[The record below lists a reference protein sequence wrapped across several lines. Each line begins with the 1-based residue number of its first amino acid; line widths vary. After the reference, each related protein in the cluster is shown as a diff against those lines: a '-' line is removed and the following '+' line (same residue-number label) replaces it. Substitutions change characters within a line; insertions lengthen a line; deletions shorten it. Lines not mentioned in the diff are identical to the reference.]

1 MGKSK
6 NKWLNRNIFAMG
18 LTSFFSDFGHEMA
31 TAILPAFL
39 VSLGGSAALLGVI
52 EGIADASISGMKLF
66 SGWYSD
72 YIGKRKPFAAIGYL
86 LTAIGVGS
94 FSLAFSWPHVL
105 LSRVV
110 AWLGRGT
117 REPPRD
123 ALLVD
128 STKPEF
134 RGRVFGFH
142 RGMDTLGA
150 IAGPA
155 IAFFLIKSMPLRSIF
170 LVALIPSVVAFLIIV
185 FFVKE
190 KRKGG
195 GERSR
200 FLVSV
205 RGLPRNFRFFL
216 IAVGVFGLGNFADS
230 MLILRATEL
239 LSPLNGAVVAGS
251 LAILLYTIHN
261 VFYAVF
267 SFPIGILADK
277 IGKRKMLVFGYLL
290 TGLSSIGFI
299 FPIGNIF
306 YLGLLFVVAGVAI
319 AITDAMERTIAA
331 DLLPENLRG
340 TGYGTLATVNGIGD
354 FASSS
359 VVGLLWTAVSP
370 AAGFGYGAALC
381 TLGAVILA
389 TIKRR
394 DNKYPEQLVN
404 PDIKLL

>member
-1 MGKSK
+1 METNK

-52 EGIADASISGMKLF
+52 EGIADASISGMKLL

-72 YIGKRKPFAAIGYL
+72 YIGKRKPFAVIGYL

-105 LSRVV
+105 LSRVI

-123 ALLVD
+123 AMLAD
-128 STKPEF
+128 STRPEYY
-134 RGRVFGFH
+134 GRVFGFH

-155 IAFFLIKSMPLRSIF
+155 IAFVLIRSLALRSIF
-170 LVALIPSVVAFLIIV
+170 LVALIPSALAFLTIALL
-185 FFVKE
+185 VKE
-190 KRKGG
+190 TRKGSH
-195 GERSR
+195 ERAH
-200 FLVSV
+200 FLVSMK
-205 RGLPRNFRFFL
+205 GLPRNFRFFL

-239 LSPLNGAVVAGS
+239 LSPASGAVIAGS

-261 VFYAVF
+261 VFYAAL
-267 SFPIGILADK
+267 SFPIGVLADK
-277 IGKRKMLVFGYLL
+277 IGKKKILVFGYLL
-290 TGLSSIGFI
+290 SGLSSIGFI
-299 FPIGNIF
+299 FSIGNLF
-306 YLGLLFVVAGVAI
+306 YLGLLFVVAGIAI
-319 AITDAMERTIAA
+319 AITDAMERTVAA

-370 AAGFGYGAALC
+370 TAGFGYGAALMVA
-381 TLGAVILA
+381 GAVLLF
-389 TIKRR
+389 TIRNR
-394 DNKYPEQLVN
+394 
-404 PDIKLL
+404 

>member
-1 MGKSK
+1 MNAEDKVGK

-39 VSLGGSAALLGVI
+39 VSVGGSAALLGVI
-52 EGIADASISGMKLF
+52 EGIADASISGMKLL

-72 YIGKRKPFAAIGYL
+72 YIGKRKPFAVIGYL

-105 LSRVV
+105 LSRVI

-134 RGRVFGFH
+134 HGRVFGFH

-155 IAFFLIKSMPLRSIF
+155 IAFFLVKSMELRSIF
-170 LVALIPSVVAFLIIV
+170 LIALIPSILAFLTV
-185 FFVKE
+185 ALFVKE
-190 KRKGG
+190 TRKKG
-195 GERSR
+195 GERIR
-200 FLVSV
+200 FLVSI
-205 RGLPRNFRFFL
+205 RSLPRNFRFFL

-230 MLILRATEL
+230 MLILRATEI
-239 LSPLNGAVVAGS
+239 LSPINGALAAGS

-261 VFYAVF
+261 VFYAAL
-267 SFPIGILADK
+267 SFPIGVLADK
-277 IGKRKMLVFGYLL
+277 FGKKKVLVFGYLL

-299 FPIGNIF
+299 FTIGNLL
-306 YLGLLFVVAGVAI
+306 YHGLLFVVAGIAI
-319 AITDAMERTIAA
+319 AITDAMERTVAA

-340 TGYGTLATVNGIGD
+340 TGYGTLATVNGVGD

-359 VVGLLWTAVSP
+359 VVGFLWTSISP
-370 AAGFGYGAALC
+370 TAGFGYGAVLC
-381 TLGAVILA
+381 MVGATLLSAIRGRGTMAR
-389 TIKRR
+389 TG
-394 DNKYPEQLVN
+394 
-404 PDIKLL
+404 

>member
-1 MGKSK
+1 MKTNK

-31 TAILPAFL
+31 TAILPSFL

-52 EGIADASISGMKLF
+52 EGIADASISGMKLL

-72 YIGKRKPFAAIGYL
+72 YIGKRKPFAVIGYL

-105 LSRVV
+105 LSRVI

-123 ALLVD
+123 AMLAD
-128 STKPEF
+128 STRPEYY
-134 RGRVFGFH
+134 GRVFGFH

-155 IAFFLIKSMPLRSIF
+155 IAFVLIRSLALRSIF
-170 LVALIPSVVAFLIIV
+170 LVALIPSALAFLTIALL
-185 FFVKE
+185 VKE
-190 KRKGG
+190 TRKGSH
-195 GERSR
+195 ERAH
-200 FLVSV
+200 FLVSMK
-205 RGLPRNFRFFL
+205 GLPRNFRFFL

-239 LSPLNGAVVAGS
+239 LSPASGAVIAGS

-261 VFYAVF
+261 VFYAAL
-267 SFPIGILADK
+267 SFPIGVLADK
-277 IGKRKMLVFGYLL
+277 IGKKKILVFGYLL
-290 TGLSSIGFI
+290 SGLSSIGFI
-299 FPIGNIF
+299 FSIGNLF
-306 YLGLLFVVAGVAI
+306 YLGLLFVVAGIAI
-319 AITDAMERTIAA
+319 AITDAMERTVAA

-370 AAGFGYGAALC
+370 TAGFGYGAALMVA
-381 TLGAVILA
+381 GAVLLF
-389 TIKRR
+389 TIRNR
-394 DNKYPEQLVN
+394 
-404 PDIKLL
+404 

>member
-1 MGKSK
+1 MKTSK

-39 VSLGGSAALLGVI
+39 VSVGGSAALLGVI
-52 EGIADASISGMKLF
+52 EGIADASVSGMKLL

-72 YIGKRKPFAAIGYL
+72 YIGRRKPFAVAGYL
-86 LTAIGVGS
+86 LTALGVGS

-105 LSRVV
+105 LSRVI

-128 STKPEF
+128 STKPEYY
-134 RGRVFGFH
+134 GKVFGFH

-155 IAFFLIKSMPLRSIF
+155 IAFFLVKSMALRSIF
-170 LVALIPSVVAFLIIV
+170 LIALVPSALAFLSIAL
-185 FFVKE
+185 FVRE
-190 KRKGG
+190 ARKRNHEGHTH
-195 GERSR
+195 
-200 FLVSV
+200 FLVSMK
-205 RGLPRNFRFFL
+205 GLPRNFRFFL

-230 MLILRATEL
+230 MLILRATEI
-239 LSPLNGAVVAGS
+239 LSPINGALVAGS
-251 LAILLYTIHN
+251 LAILLYTIRN

-267 SFPIGILADK
+267 SFPIGVLADK
-277 IGKRKMLVFGYLL
+277 IGKRKILVFGYLL
-290 TGLSSIGFI
+290 TGLSSVGFI
-299 FPIGNIF
+299 FSIGNLF
-306 YLGLLFVVAGVAI
+306 YLGLLFIVAGVAI
-319 AITDAMERTIAA
+319 AITDAMERTVAA

-359 VVGLLWTAVSP
+359 VVGLLWTAISP
-370 AAGFGYGAALC
+370 LAGFGYGAVLC
-381 TLGAVILA
+381 MGGATLLFVLRGRGRIVAN
-389 TIKRR
+389 R
-394 DNKYPEQLVN
+394 
-404 PDIKLL
+404 

>member
-1 MGKSK
+1 
-6 NKWLNRNIFAMG
+6 MG

-39 VSLGGSAALLGVI
+39 VSVGGSAALLGVI
-52 EGIADASISGMKLF
+52 EGIADASISGMKLL

-72 YIGKRKPFAAIGYL
+72 YIGKRKPFAVIGYL

-105 LSRVV
+105 LSRVI

-134 RGRVFGFH
+134 YGRVFGFH

-155 IAFFLIKSMPLRSIF
+155 IAFFLIKSMALRSIF
-170 LVALIPSVVAFLIIV
+170 LIALIPSLLAFLTIAL
-185 FFVKE
+185 FLKE
-190 KRKGG
+190 TRKSG
-195 GERSR
+195 GERPQ
-200 FLVSV
+200 FFVSI
-205 RGLPRNFRFFL
+205 RSLPRNFRFFL

-230 MLILRATEL
+230 MLILRATEI
-239 LSPLNGAVVAGS
+239 LSPINGALAAGS

-261 VFYAVF
+261 VFYAAL
-267 SFPIGILADK
+267 SFPIGVIADRF
-277 IGKRKMLVFGYLL
+277 GKKKMLVFGYFL
-290 TGLSSIGFI
+290 TGLSSLGFI
-299 FPIGNIF
+299 FTIGNLF
-306 YLGLLFVVAGVAI
+306 YLGLLFVVAGIAI
-319 AITDAMERTIAA
+319 AITDAMERTVAA

-359 VVGLLWTAVSP
+359 VVGFLWTAISP
-370 AAGFGYGAALC
+370 TAGFGYGAALC
-381 TLGAVILA
+381 IVGSIILLTL
-389 TIKRR
+389 RR
-394 DNKYPEQLVN
+394 RGRA
-404 PDIKLL
+404 ITGS

>member
-1 MGKSK
+1 MKTSK

-39 VSLGGSAALLGVI
+39 VSVGGSAALLGVI
-52 EGIADASISGMKLF
+52 EGIADASVSGMKLL

-72 YIGKRKPFAAIGYL
+72 YIGRRKPFAVIGYF
-86 LTAIGVGS
+86 LTAVGVGA

-117 REPPRD
+117 REAPRD
-123 ALLVD
+123 AMLAD
-128 STKPEF
+128 STKPEYY
-134 RGRVFGFH
+134 GRVFGFH

-150 IAGPA
+150 VAGPA
-155 IAFFLIKSMPLRSIF
+155 LAFFLIRGMALRSIF
-170 LVALIPSVVAFLIIV
+170 LVALIPSVLAFLTIAV
-185 FFVKE
+185 LVKDV
-190 KRKGG
+190 RKGN
-195 GERSR
+195 GERTR
-200 FLVSV
+200 FLVSI
-205 RGLPRNFRFFL
+205 RKLPRNFRFFL

-239 LSPLNGAVVAGS
+239 LSPVNGAVIAGS

-261 VFYAVF
+261 VFYAVL
-267 SFPIGILADK
+267 SFPIGVLADK
-277 IGKRKMLVFGYLL
+277 VGKRKILVFGYLL
-290 TGLSSIGFI
+290 TGLSAVGFI
-299 FPIGNIF
+299 FTIGNLF
-306 YLGLLFVVAGVAI
+306 YLGLLFVVAGIAI
-319 AITDAMERTIAA
+319 AITDALERTVAA

-359 VVGLLWTAVSP
+359 VVGLLWTAISP
-370 AAGFGYGAALC
+370 RAGFGYGAGLC
-381 TLGAVILA
+381 IVGAV
-389 TIKRR
+389 
-394 DNKYPEQLVN
+394 
-404 PDIKLL
+404 LLFALGGRGTMSTKP

>member
-1 MGKSK
+1 METSR

-31 TAILPAFL
+31 TAILPSFL
-39 VSLGGSAALLGVI
+39 VSVGGSAALLGII
-52 EGIADASISGMKLF
+52 EGIADASVSGMKLL

-72 YIGKRKPFAAIGYL
+72 YIGKRKPFAVIGYL

-105 LSRVV
+105 LSRVI

-128 STKPEF
+128 STKPEYY
-134 RGRVFGFH
+134 GRVFGFH

-155 IAFFLIKSMPLRSIF
+155 IAFFLVKSMALRSIF
-170 LVALIPSVVAFLIIV
+170 LVALVPSALAFLTV
-185 FFVKE
+185 ALFVRE
-190 KRKGG
+190 VRRGG
-195 GERSR
+195 GERAH

-205 RGLPRNFRFFL
+205 RSLPRNFRFFL
-216 IAVGVFGLGNFADS
+216 IAVVMFGLGNFADS
-230 MLILRATEL
+230 MLILRATEI
-239 LSPLNGAVVAGS
+239 LSPINGALVAGS

-261 VFYAVF
+261 VFYAAL
-267 SFPIGILADK
+267 SFPIGVLADK
-277 IGKRKMLVFGYLL
+277 FGKRKILVFGYLL
-290 TGLSSIGFI
+290 TGLSSVGFI
-299 FPIGNIF
+299 FTIGNIF
-306 YLGLLFVVAGVAI
+306 YLGLLFVAAGIAI
-319 AITDAMERTIAA
+319 AITDAMERTVAA

-359 VVGLLWTAVSP
+359 VVGLLWTAISP
-370 AAGFGYGAALC
+370 TAGFGYGAALMMV
-381 TLGAVILA
+381 GAA
-389 TIKRR
+389 
-394 DNKYPEQLVN
+394 
-404 PDIKLL
+404 LLFTTRNR

>member
-1 MGKSK
+1 
-6 NKWLNRNIFAMG
+6 MG

-39 VSLGGSAALLGVI
+39 VSVGGSAALLGVI
-52 EGIADASISGMKLF
+52 EGVADASISGMKLL

-72 YIGKRKPFAAIGYL
+72 YIGKRKPFVVIGYF
-86 LTAIGVGS
+86 LTAVGVGS

-110 AWLGRGT
+110 AWLGRGA

-134 RGRVFGFH
+134 HGRVFGFH

-150 IAGPA
+150 VAGPA
-155 IAFFLIKSMPLRSIF
+155 IAFFLVKSMALRSIF
-170 LVALIPSVVAFLIIV
+170 LVALVPSVLAFLTV
-185 FFVKE
+185 VLFVRE
-190 KRKGG
+190 TRKNNHEGHTH
-195 GERSR
+195 
-200 FLVSV
+200 FLVSIK
-205 RGLPRNFRFFL
+205 GLPRNFRFFL

-230 MLILRATEL
+230 MLILRATQL
-239 LSPLNGAVVAGS
+239 LSPVNGVVIAGS

-261 VFYAVF
+261 VFYAVL
-267 SFPIGILADK
+267 SFPIGVLGDK
-277 IGKRKMLVFGYLL
+277 FGKRKILVFGYLL
-290 TGLSSIGFI
+290 TGLSAVGFI
-299 FPIGNIF
+299 FSISNLF
-306 YLGLLFVVAGVAI
+306 YLGLLFVVAGIAI
-319 AITDAMERTIAA
+319 AITDAMERTVAA

-359 VVGLLWTAVSP
+359 VVGLLWTAISP
-370 AAGFGYGAALC
+370 TAGFGYGAALC
-381 TLGAVILA
+381 MLGATLLFA
-389 TIKRR
+389 TRGRGKHL
-394 DNKYPEQLVN
+394 PE
-404 PDIKLL
+404 

>member
-1 MGKSK
+1 MDRVNEGGK

-31 TAILPAFL
+31 TAVLPAFL
-39 VSLGGSAALLGVI
+39 VSVGGSAALLGFI
-52 EGIADASISGMKLF
+52 EGIADASISGMKLL

-72 YIGKRKPFAAIGYL
+72 YIGKRKPFAVIGYL

-94 FSLAFSWPHVL
+94 FFLAFSWPHVL

-134 RGRVFGFH
+134 HGRVFGFH

-155 IAFFLIKSMPLRSIF
+155 IALLLIKVMALRSIF
-170 LVALIPSVVAFLIIV
+170 LIALIPSVLAFLTIALL
-185 FFVKE
+185 VKE
-190 KRKGG
+190 TRKSNHEGHTHL
-195 GERSR
+195 
-200 FLVSV
+200 LVSMK
-205 RGLPRNFRFFL
+205 GLPRNFRFFL

-230 MLILRATEL
+230 LLILRATEI
-239 LSPLNGAVVAGS
+239 LSPINGAIVAGS

-261 VFYAVF
+261 IFYAAL
-267 SFPIGILADK
+267 SFPIGVLADK
-277 IGKRKMLVFGYLL
+277 IGKRKILVFGYLL
-290 TGLSSIGFI
+290 TGLSAIGFI
-299 FPIGNIF
+299 FNIGNIF
-306 YLGLLFVVAGVAI
+306 YLGLLFVVAGIAI
-319 AITDAMERTIAA
+319 AITDAMERTVAA

-370 AAGFGYGAALC
+370 IAGFGYGAVLTISGSA
-381 TLGAVILA
+381 ILLSMRGRGLS
-389 TIKRR
+389 K
-394 DNKYPEQLVN
+394 
-404 PDIKLL
+404 

>member
-1 MGKSK
+1 MEESK
-6 NKWLNRNIFAMG
+6 NRWLNRNILAMG

-39 VSLGGSAALLGVI
+39 VSVGGSAALLGFI
-52 EGIADASISGMKLF
+52 EGIADASISGMKLL

-72 YIGKRKPFAAIGYL
+72 YIGKRKPFAVAGYL

-94 FSLAFSWPHVL
+94 FSLAFSWPYVL
-105 LSRVV
+105 LSRAI

-134 RGRVFGFH
+134 HGRVFGFH

-155 IAFFLIKSMPLRSIF
+155 IAFFLVNRMALHSIF
-170 LVALIPSVVAFLIIV
+170 LVALIPSALAFLTIALL
-185 FFVKE
+185 VKE
-190 KRKGG
+190 IKKSNH
-195 GERSR
+195 EEHTH
-200 FLVSV
+200 FLVSIK
-205 RGLPRNFRFFL
+205 GLPRNFRFFL
-216 IAVGVFGLGNFADS
+216 IAVGVFGMGNFADS
-230 MLILRATEL
+230 MLILRATEI
-239 LSPLNGAVVAGS
+239 LSPVNGALVAGS

-261 VFYAVF
+261 VFYAAL
-267 SFPIGILADK
+267 SFPIGVLADK
-277 IGKRKMLVFGYLL
+277 IGKRKILVFGYLL
-290 TGLSSIGFI
+290 TGLSSVGFI
-299 FPIGNIF
+299 FTIDNIF
-306 YLGLLFVVAGVAI
+306 YLGLLFVVAGIAI
-319 AITDAMERTIAA
+319 AITDAMERTVAA

-359 VVGLLWTAVSP
+359 AVGLLWTAISP
-370 AAGFGYGAALC
+370 AAGFGYSAFLTISGSA
-381 TLGAVILA
+381 ILFSM
-389 TIKRR
+389 RGR
-394 DNKYPEQLVN
+394 DKHIYV
-404 PDIKLL
+404 

>member
-1 MGKSK
+1 MDRVNEGGK

-39 VSLGGSAALLGVI
+39 VSVGGSAALLGVI
-52 EGIADASISGMKLF
+52 EGIADASISGMKLL

-72 YIGKRKPFAAIGYL
+72 YIGKRKPFAVIGYL

-105 LSRVV
+105 LSRVI

-123 ALLVD
+123 ALLAD
-128 STKPEF
+128 STKPEYY
-134 RGRVFGFH
+134 GRVFGFH
-142 RGMDTLGA
+142 RGMDTVGA

-155 IAFFLIKSMPLRSIF
+155 IAFFLVKGMALRPIF
-170 LVALIPSVVAFLIIV
+170 LIALIPSVLAFLTIALV
-185 FFVKE
+185 VKE
-190 KRKGG
+190 TRKSSHEGHTH
-195 GERSR
+195 
-200 FLVSV
+200 FIVSV
-205 RGLPRNFRFFL
+205 RSLPRNFRFFL

-230 MLILRATEL
+230 MLILRATEIS
-239 LSPLNGAVVAGS
+239 SPINGAIVAGS

-261 VFYAVF
+261 VFYAIF
-267 SFPIGILADK
+267 SFPIGVLGDK
-277 IGKRKMLVFGYLL
+277 IGKRKILVFGYLL
-290 TGLSSIGFI
+290 TGLSSVGFI
-299 FPIGNIF
+299 FTIGNIF
-306 YLGLLFVVAGVAI
+306 YLGLLFVVAGIAI
-319 AITDAMERTIAA
+319 AITDAMERTVAA

-370 AAGFGYGAALC
+370 MAGFGYAAAFC
-381 TLGAVILA
+381 MSGAVVLA
-389 TIKRR
+389 AIRR
-394 DNKYPEQLVN
+394 RGQ
-404 PDIKLL
+404 

>member
-1 MGKSK
+1 
-6 NKWLNRNIFAMG
+6 MG

-52 EGIADASISGMKLF
+52 EGIADASTSGMKLL

-72 YIGKRKPFAAIGYL
+72 YIGKRKPFAVAGYL

-105 LSRVV
+105 LSRVI

-134 RGRVFGFH
+134 HGRVFGFH

-155 IAFFLIKSMPLRSIF
+155 VAFFLIKSMALRSIF
-170 LVALIPSVVAFLIIV
+170 LVALVPSVLALLTIV
-185 FFVKE
+185 LFVRE
-190 KRKGG
+190 TRKNNHEGHTH
-195 GERSR
+195 
-200 FLVSV
+200 FLVSMKS
-205 RGLPRNFRFFL
+205 LPRNFRFFL

-230 MLILRATEL
+230 MLILRATQL
-239 LSPLNGAVVAGS
+239 LSPVNGAVIAGS

-261 VFYAVF
+261 VFYAVL
-267 SFPIGILADK
+267 SFPIGVLGDK
-277 IGKRKMLVFGYLL
+277 FGKRKILVFGYLL
-290 TGLSSIGFI
+290 TGLSAVGFI
-299 FPIGNIF
+299 FSISNLF
-306 YLGLLFVVAGVAI
+306 YLGLLFVVAGIAI
-319 AITDAMERTIAA
+319 AITDAMERTVAA

-359 VVGLLWTAVSP
+359 VVGLLWTAISP
-370 AAGFGYGAALC
+370 TAGFGYGAALC
-381 TLGAVILA
+381 MLGATLLFA
-389 TIKRR
+389 TRGRGKHL
-394 DNKYPEQLVN
+394 PE
-404 PDIKLL
+404 